1 MILQF
6 LLATGWALLHRP
18 YTTYRTA
25 RYPHI
30 FHTVTITATYLT
42 VVECAAMV
50 MLLSKLRKSRK
61 LRDFWKELTLFG
73 VVSSY
78 MLFTMART
86 GFLAVGITLIFAIV
100 IMAAG
105 KGKEKLLNMARA
117 FGAMVLAAIVCLP
130 VTFTVQ
136 RTIPALVS
144 DPYMYEFE
152 DFRDPTLRGRK
163 LNSVE
168 FMRVGRF
175 IDLFA
180 DRVLGIPEGTFDFYG
195 EIAEYNRTHGI
206 SEGEETGAV
215 TLQEGVEIPGVLDT
229 HELVAST
236 DYTPEELEMSEEDE
250 DDYTNGRIDIFRSYI
265 EQLNMTGHEEMG
277 ALLKDGSIATH
288 AHNIYLQVAYDHG
301 IPVGI
306 LFVLVGIIS
315 FVKAWIYFGKK
326 KDIVTYAALP
336 AVVIAAVGAAG
347 MVEWI
352 FHLSHPCGLIL
363 MLVLAPLVFRGKQ
376 EEKER

>member
-1 MILQF
+1 
-6 LLATGWALLHRP
+6 
-18 YTTYRTA
+18 
-25 RYPHI
+25 
-30 FHTVTITATYLT
+30 
-42 VVECAAMV
+42 
-50 MLLSKLRKSRK
+50 
-61 LRDFWKELTLFG
+61 
-73 VVSSY
+73 
-78 MLFTMART
+78 
-86 GFLAVGITLIFAIV
+86 
-100 IMAAG
+100 MAAG

-195 EIAEYNRTHGI
+195 EIAEYKRTHGI

-215 TLQEGVEIPGVLDT
+215 TLQEEVEIPGVLVT

-236 DYTPEELEMSEEDE
+236 DYTPEELEMPEEDE

-306 LFVLVGIIS
+306 LFVLVGMIS

-326 KDIVTYAALP
+326 RDIITYAALP

-347 MVEWI
+347 MVEWV

-363 MLVLAPLVFRGKQ
+363 MLVLAPLVFGGEQ
-376 EEKER
+376 EEKEN